1 MKTNIILWLL
11 FSCVIISFAQ
21 NRVVLKPSGEIITV
35 SEKTTSHNLKNE
47 KTDKRGKNTNT
58 SSQSLKTKSVDAWLD
73 TLTYFRDYTPNTN
86 FGIFGQDWLLQWF
99 IAPSDMFIHKAGISF
114 ADVPTTHVEVEV
126 KLVKLKW
133 GKSELQKNRE
143 INLGYYVAEGNGYNN
158 ITAFQDNPDR
168 TGDWVDS
175 SDLGLSSPF
184 AEDVWSDSG
193 VGMVVYP
200 KVKTEEQNYQWV
212 DLDILG
218 KDVIVKSHE
227 IIGVAVRNLNS
238 EMDSMRVGISA
249 GSVSGYT
256 GFKFYSNGRLQP
268 GIDFGWWSRL
278 YTFDFALEIELLEGG
293 CWPFRGNAVSYVP
306 TTFSAVPREVSAIVN
321 HCGLEDIGKSKVELN
336 YSFDKGITYAKAEMT
351 TTDADSLVQT
361 FKGWIPDAG
370 CGVTVIYYASYI
382 NAAGVSFESE
392 SLSYYTRLC
401 NAKNP
406 SLIVFNGF
414 NKTTG
419 FPPSYYFGFNGTTT
433 DSSEIINFPKDTWA
447 YGPLTKEL
455 VDNYSNIFEITTT
468 GPKAN
473 NNQVI
478 KDWLAAS
485 PKHNYFLAGD
495 EYFGTITSWFYPN
508 FYAGDFQFDILG
520 ISKCYNDINY
530 SSSGDEKKASLVT
543 AIAGTELA
551 DSLYLK
557 VVTLNEDSLKIDPTF
572 VLGTSY
578 SNWLDGFDPAPV
590 TIVDLTAKG
599 INGNDYSIGAHRT
612 LPAGNKI
619 AFLAFDPLS
628 LDSPPSNYFWYGFDR
643 VSPLVQAMRWFGAD
657 VVEVEDDVSSPLY
670 FQLNQNYPNPFNPS
684 TVISWQLAVR
694 SFVTLKVYDI
704 LGNEVATLVNEEKP
718 AGNYKTDFNGNNLA
732 SGISSK
738 GGYASGVYFY
748 TLRAGSFVQSRKM
761 ILLK

>member
-1 MKTNIILWLL
+1 MKKNIILCLL

-21 NRVVLKPSGEIITV
+21 NKVVLKPSGEIISA
-35 SEKTTSHNLKNE
+35 SETTTSLDLKS
-47 KTDKRGKNTNT
+47 KKKVKKRDNPNSFEAATQPKSINGIIDTLKYFEGGEANT
-58 SSQSLKTKSVDAWLD
+58 S
-73 TLTYFRDYTPNTN
+73 

-99 IAPSDMFIHKAGISF
+99 IAPADIIIHKAGISF

-133 GKSELQKNRE
+133 SKSELQKNRE

-158 ITAFQDNPDR
+158 ITAFRDNPDR

-175 SDLGLSSPF
+175 SGLGLSSPF

-218 KDVIVKSHE
+218 KDVSVKSYE

-249 GSVSGYT
+249 GTVNGYT

-306 TTFSAVPREVSAIVN
+306 TTLSPVPREVSAIVN

-336 YSFDKGITYAKAEMT
+336 YSFDKGITFAKTEMT
-351 TTDADSLVQT
+351 TTDADSLVQK
-361 FKGWIPDAG
+361 FNGWIPDAG

-392 SLSYYTRLC
+392 SLSYYTRPC
-401 NAKNP
+401 NATNP

-419 FPPSYYFGFNGTTT
+419 FPPSYYFGNNGLTT
-433 DSSEIINFPKDTWA
+433 DSSEIINFPKDKWA
-447 YGPLTKEL
+447 YGKLTKEL
-455 VDNYSNIFEITTT
+455 VDNYQNIFEITTT
-468 GPKAN
+468 GPEDN
-473 NNQVI
+473 NNAVI
-478 KDWLAAS
+478 KEWLAAS
-485 PKHNYFLAGD
+485 PTHNYLLAGD
-495 EYFGTITSWFYPN
+495 DYLGTITNWN
-508 FYAGDFQFDILG
+508 DTTYAPGDFQYDILG
-520 ISKCYNDINY
+520 ISSDHNDINY
-530 SSSGDEKKASLVT
+530 ATAGDEKKASLAAAV
-543 AIAGTELA
+543 AGAELG

-557 VVTLNEDSLKIDPTF
+557 VLALNEDSLKIDPTYE
-572 VLGTSY
+572 LGSTY
-578 SNWLDGFDPAPV
+578 SNWLDGFETVAGTV
-590 TIVDLTAKG
+590 VDITAKG
-599 INGNDYSIGAHRT
+599 IDGNIYNVGAHRT
-612 LPAGNKI
+612 LDAGNKI

-628 LDSPPSNYFWYGFDR
+628 LDSPPSSYFWYGFDR

-657 VVEVEDDVSSPLY
+657 VVDVEDDVSTPLN

-684 TVISWQLAVR
+684 TVISWQLAVYR
-694 SFVTLKVYDI
+694 KVSLKVYDV
-704 LGNEVATLVNEEKP
+704 LGNEVAILVNEEKP
-718 AGNYKTDFNGNNLA
+718 AGNYKIDFKGNNLA
-732 SGISSK
+732 SGI
-738 GGYASGVYFY
+738 YFY

>member
-11 FSCVIISFAQ
+11 FSCAIISFTQ
-21 NRVVLKPSGEIITV
+21 NKVVLKPSGEIISASESTTSLDLK
-35 SEKTTSHNLKNE
+35 SEKKEKRRNNPNSLEPVSTTKGIN
-47 KTDKRGKNTNT
+47 
-58 SSQSLKTKSVDAWLD
+58 SVID
-73 TLTYFRDYTPNTN
+73 TMSYFRDFDANTN

-99 IAPSDMFIHKAGISF
+99 IAPSDMIIHKAGISF
-114 ADVPTTHVEVEV
+114 ADVPTIHVEVEV

-133 GKSELQKNRE
+133 GKSELQKTRE
-143 INLGYYVAEGNGYNN
+143 INLGYYLAEGNGYNN

-175 SDLGLSSPF
+175 SGLGLSSPF
-184 AEDVWSDSG
+184 AEDVWSESG

-200 KVKTEEQNYQWV
+200 VVKTEEQNYQWV

-249 GSVSGYT
+249 GSVNGYT

-268 GIDFGWWSRL
+268 GIDFGWWSRGF
-278 YTFDFALEIELLEGG
+278 TFDFALEIELLEGG
-293 CWPFRGNAVSYVP
+293 CWPFRGSAVSYVP
-306 TTFSAVPREVSAIVN
+306 TTFSAEPREVTAKVN

-336 YSFDKGITYAKAEMT
+336 YSFDKGITFAKTEMT
-351 TTDADSLVQT
+351 ATDADSLVQT
-361 FKGWIPDAG
+361 FIGWIPDAG
-370 CGVTVIYYASYI
+370 CGITVIYYASYI
-382 NAAGVSFESE
+382 NAAGALFESDQ
-392 SLSYYTRLC
+392 LSYFTRPC
-401 NAKNP
+401 YGKDNP

-419 FPPSYYFGFNGTTT
+419 FPPSYYFGFNGSTT
-433 DSSEIINFPKDTWA
+433 DSSEIIVFPRDKWA
-447 YGPLTKEL
+447 YGKLTKEL
-455 VDNYSNIFEITTT
+455 VENYQNIFEITTT

-478 KDWLAAS
+478 KEWLAAS
-485 PKHNYFLAGD
+485 PTHNYLLAGD
-495 EYFGTITSWFYPN
+495 DYLGAITNWNDTTYTT
-508 FYAGDFQFDILG
+508 GDFQYDILG
-520 ISKCYNDINY
+520 ITADHNDISY
-530 SSSGDEKKASLVT
+530 AVAGDNHKPSLAYGMV
-543 AIAGTELA
+543 GTELS
-551 DSLYLK
+551 DSLYIRVLA
-557 VVTLNEDSLKIDPTF
+557 LNDDSLLIDPSFKLGPTF
-572 VLGTSY
+572 
-578 SNWLDGFDPAPV
+578 SNWLDGFDIIDGTV
-590 TIVDLTAKG
+590 VDITAQG
-599 INGNDYSIGAHRT
+599 IDGKTYNVGAHRT

-628 LDSPPSNYFWYGFDR
+628 LRGAEPNPFWYGFDR

-657 VVEVEDDVSSPLY
+657 VVDVENEISSPAN

-694 SFVTLKVYDI
+694 SFVTLKIYDV

-718 AGNYKTDFNGNNLA
+718 AGNYKMDFKGNNLA
-732 SGISSK
+732 SGI
-738 GGYASGVYFY
+738 YFY

-761 ILLK
+761 LLLK